1 MFLIAG
7 KNGMTALHFA
17 HTIKEVLIKSQPV
30 LFLAEKIAFGKTRL
44 FGNTQT
50 EFHQHFLNREKD
62 KYLYLNSKKLK
73 QKNTKKLHFH
83 FFCFCDIL

>member
-1 MFLIAG
+1 
-7 KNGMTALHFA
+7 MTALHFA

-50 EFHQHFLNREKD
+50 GFHQHFLNREKD
-62 KYLYLNSKKLK
+62 KYLYRNSKKLK
-73 QKNTKKLHFH
+73 QK
-83 FFCFCDIL
+83 ILKNYTSIFSVFVIYYKTIN